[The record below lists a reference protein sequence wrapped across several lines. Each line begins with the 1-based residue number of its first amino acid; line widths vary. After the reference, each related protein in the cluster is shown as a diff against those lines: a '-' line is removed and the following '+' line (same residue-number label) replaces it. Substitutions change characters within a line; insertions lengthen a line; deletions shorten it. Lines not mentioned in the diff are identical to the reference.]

1 VSDAIGETSFVARPG
16 MLDFVL
22 TRVFDAPREMVFKA
36 FTDPAAIAQWWGP
49 RRYTTTVETME
60 VRPGGRWRIVQRG
73 VHGPDHGFHGVFH
86 DSLAPERLTR
96 TFEYEGTPGHV
107 LLETVVFEPVGARTK
122 VTTQSVFQSV
132 AARDAMV
139 ASGAEWGGRESFDRL
154 AELLLVPARS

>member
-1 VSDAIGETSFVARPG
+1 VSDTVGETSFVARPG
-16 MLDFVL
+16 TPEIVMA
-22 TRVFDAPREMVFKA
+22 RVFDAPRAMVFTA
-36 FTDPAAIAQWWGP
+36 FTDPGAIAQWWGP
-49 RRYTTTVETME
+49 RRFTNRVEMME
-60 VRPGGRWRIVQRG
+60 VRPGGRWRIVQHSEDGRE
-73 VHGPDHGFHGVFH
+73 HAFHGVFH
-86 DSLAPERLTR
+86 DSRAPEGLTR